1 MINAINPQNVQNTP
15 KKSRTSIFYVNDVHG
30 KMTNMERIYTASR
43 DFDTFEP
50 SEKTDKLKL
59 SSGDIILGEDFKSN
73 VVANK
78 FLNWSGFIA
87 NALGNHEMDVVPS
100 KLAELMN
107 TAKYKLLAA
116 NVNVV
121 QNSPMKDKIQK
132 STVFEENGNKY
143 GIIGI
148 APSDVKDRVK
158 MNESL
163 KEISVD
169 DVDTTIKDVQS
180 EVDKLKAQGINKIIL
195 LSHSGLSND
204 KRIAQET
211 SGIDIILGGH
221 THDLLKGVEQGKNL
235 FTSKTGEPVVITQSG
250 KDGENTGLLNIEWD
264 DSKGVI
270 TKVQND
276 VTPVRGT
283 FTRTLPMKT
292 AVEQI
297 LGKPEIVGTIS
308 KAEAAPKNRTI
319 EPSAH
324 ANFITDAMRV
334 QLGTDISLLNAANIR
349 GNFSEGTVDTRL
361 MADITP
367 FKNKMVIA
375 NVNEV
380 ELVNALKN
388 GAKSMATDGHKP
400 GLLLASGLKYDVTKN
415 GEIKNLRF
423 VDKNGQ
429 ENVIDV
435 NNPNP
440 NKIYKTA
447 MDDFCATGGDNYFA
461 KNDNPTFVEK
471 KFDFDKDK
479 LACDYIKR
487 LKQPVEIKDD
497 GRIKVVD

>member
-1 MINAINPQNVQNTP
+1 MINAINSSNINTP
-15 KKSRTSIFYVNDVHG
+15 QKSRTSIFYVNDIHG

-43 DFDTFEP
+43 DFDSFEP

-169 DVDTTIKDVQS
+169 DVDTTIKDVQT

-250 KDGENTGLLNIEWD
+250 KDGENTGLLNVEWD
-264 DSKGVI
+264 DVKGVI

-283 FTRTLPMKT
+283 YTRTLPMKT

-324 ANFITDAMRV
+324 ANFITDAMRI

-400 GLLLASGLKYDVTKN
+400 GLLLTSGLKYDVTK
-415 GEIKNLRF
+415 
-423 VDKNGQ
+423 
-429 ENVIDV
+429 
-435 NNPNP
+435 
-440 NKIYKTA
+440 
-447 MDDFCATGGDNYFA
+447 
-461 KNDNPTFVEK
+461 
-471 KFDFDKDK
+471 
-479 LACDYIKR
+479 
-487 LKQPVEIKDD
+487 
-497 GRIKVVD
+497 